1 MFFAPTDF
9 FFRFFLLFS
18 GPEIQELGMS
28 IIVMVM
34 APWIDTV
41 KPVITHTPRW
51 MAEAMGHGFREVG

>member
-1 MFFAPTDF
+1 
-9 FFRFFLLFS
+9 
-18 GPEIQELGMS
+18 MS